1 MKGFLSFLDRISI
14 WTGKLAS
21 IFSLICVLV
30 ISYEILVRQVFL
42 KPTVW
47 AAEATVFACALLY
60 LLGGPWTLLEDK
72 HVRVDALYR
81 RLSPRTRALVDC
93 LTYMPFSL
101 YLIVMIWATS
111 SYVMDSIELGETTM
125 SPWNPPIWPMKTI
138 MLISLVMIFLQGT
151 AKFLRDLGRVLEGER
166 P

>member
-1 MKGFLSFLDRISI
+1 MRRVLSLVDLVSV
-14 WTGKLAS
+14 WTGRFAS
-21 IFSLICVLV
+21 IFSLVCAFV
-30 ISYEILVRQVFL
+30 IAYEIVLRQLFL

-47 AAEATVFACALLY
+47 AAEATVFACAILY

-81 RLSPRTRALVDC
+81 KLQPKTRALVDC
-93 LTYMPFSL
+93 LTYLPFCL
-101 YLIVMIWATS
+101 YLLVMIWATYN
-111 SYVMDSIELGETTM
+111 YVADSIKVGETTM
-125 SPWNPPIWPMKTI
+125 SPWNPPIWPVKLL

-151 AKFLRDLGRVLEGER
+151 AKFVRDICRVTKGTE